1 MSTKRKHSLDNLA
14 ENGSNKRKVDENR
27 LMSCEANLEVSET
40 PQHLHA
46 EGSSTSVTQDTPH
59 DIDVIILEDEEDG
72 YTYIDDVRIPSP
84 IPSYSQT
91 RNRGPRL
98 IVKRIEN
105 DNFKSFAGKVLLGP
119 FHHNFNAVLGPNG
132 SGKSNLMDS
141 ILFVVG
147 SRINTLRCKKH
158 STLIHNSPRYPSV
171 DSCSVAVHFCQ
182 ISDSEDGSCHEIP
195 NSEFIVKRT
204 ALKKGSSF
212 YSINGEKVQFNAV
225 ICLLKKHN
233 INLNDNHFIA
243 LQGELETIALMK
255 PKGKTKTERGMLEYL
270 ERIIG
275 TDRYIEPLNTI
286 MEHIEALTEE
296 SAVRHDLC
304 ELAKRAMEDLKQPY
318 NEAIQYLKQKNE
330 NIRTKNLKTQ
340 KSISEKNKI
349 LESYLRQQDSLKQD
363 LRECD
368 SLTESLRREVE
379 TMKETAQKE
388 IMNFESLNQKKYTFE
403 QEKEKACKRF
413 AETQQVMMNL
423 NQMLNENKAQIKMD
437 ESKSVELYAIRDK
450 YKQEVEEGEEQLK
463 QIVAQKAELEEQLKR
478 NYKQIEDQAK
488 PFLEKRETLE
498 SELIK
503 LHAKVDAT
511 KYDLSLLES
520 ELKILKYQEIHE
532 TSKYDSMRSFYEE
545 SQKVLNEKRTI
556 AEELK
561 ENLLV
566 IKSQAEEKLTT
577 FRKLDQKQ
585 QVMVAQLMKVR
596 AEINEIITIMPSMPC
611 NDLAFDSLMR
621 QNIEGKIPGILG
633 RLGDLGA
640 IDCKY
645 DVAISTASDA
655 LDNIIV
661 ENADVAEKCIE
672 YLRQNG
678 LGRASFI
685 PLENIKHLEAHSVP
699 FQTLENVPR
708 LYDLV
713 HVEDKRILPAF
724 YFVLRDTLVA
734 ADLEQGMR
742 IAYGTKPHRVVTLN
756 GEVIEISG
764 LMSAGSST
772 QMRGNMGSK
781 IQIKSKLPLDT
792 AVKAQKTL
800 EDLQTQAEQ
809 LQSEM
814 NFNQEQ
820 QSVTERE
827 MQQLMN
833 TQQRLE
839 IELQKI
845 LITTQS
851 LERQLPYSFEQMEAQ
866 RTRLQQAVI
875 DAQKVERIG
884 AEIEIKKKTLTQAE
898 DIAAEM
904 AEKVIQIRNQID
916 SIYGNIQITVQNK
929 INYLDDQAEQVN
941 NNLLKIKGRLFK
953 SERNINKIDT
963 QIKESRMEIGKT
975 QDGLTALG
983 VERQAHDNIIAEFSQ
998 QIKEIDEDID
1008 KERLEA
1014 SAIYKEMQRLKKLE
1028 TDSKLEKV
1036 DIEQKLQSVIDKI
1049 SNLRFQITHCNEQ
1062 LKSMSLQEIPRTGGS
1077 QISLKSYT
1085 EEELASY
1092 TLQDIQYKESLEENL
1107 LKNKPNLSCID
1118 EYKEKRCTYLKRVK
1132 IRDAVICKCEEM
1144 RTSYENFRKTRH
1156 NGFME
1161 GFQIISDKLKEIY
1174 RMLTKCGDAEL
1185 ELVDSMDPFEGVSF
1199 NVRPEKKT
1207 WRNIS
1212 HLSGGEKALST
1223 LALIFALHHF
1233 KPTPLYFMDE
1243 IDAVLDF
1250 QKLSIVANY
1259 LRHDVRGAQ
1268 LLVITLRPDMSD
1280 LADSLVGIYKIR
1292 DCSESVCLRNIHPA
1306 LPPRVT
1312 STQQTQPQTN
1322 SLPTGLAV
1330 ETRKMRDGKSLM
1342 VETSSNICR
1351 YPEKQNALS
1360 QNKRTHVFF
1369 DNNTNEKNDDNSE
1382 SDVVDTTQTNLKIA
1396 SDCVTVSSQDSLF
1409 VHQNASRTDFTS
1421 PISENLMTENRNA
1434 PDIVSLSS
1442 MLSSE
1447 NEISYNLNR
1456 NIYSCIESST
1466 TIDSNSSSLLR
1477 SGTDRTDNF
1486 QKEKLANRN
1495 IYASDDIIVI
1505 DSQTSISSKLAS
1517 DIDSSG

>member
-14 ENGSNKRKVDENR
+14 EHGAERKVDENK
-27 LMSCEANLEVSET
+27 LMICEANLEMPET

-46 EGSSTSVTQDTPH
+46 EGSRTSVTQDTPH

-84 IPSYSQT
+84 IPSYSHT
-91 RNRGPRL
+91 RNKGPRL

-132 SGKSNLMDS
+132 SGKSNVMDS
-141 ILFVVG
+141 ILFVFG

-182 ISDSEDGSCHEIP
+182 ISDSDDGSCHEIP

-204 ALKKGSSF
+204 AFKKGSSF

-255 PKGKTKTERGMLEYL
+255 PKGKTKTEYGMLEYL
-270 ERIIG
+270 ERVIG

-286 MEHIEALTEE
+286 MEHIKALTEE
-296 SAVRHDLC
+296 SAERHDLC

-318 NEAIQYLKQKNE
+318 NEAIHYLKQKNE

-363 LRECD
+363 LLECV
-368 SLTESLRREVE
+368 SLTESLPREVE
-379 TMKETAQKE
+379 TMKKAAEKE
-388 IMNFESLNQKKYTFE
+388 IKNFESLNQNKYTFE
-403 QEKEKACKRF
+403 QEKEKACKSF
-413 AETQQVMMNL
+413 AEIQQVVMNL
-423 NQMLNENKAQIKMD
+423 NQIRNENKLQIKTD

-450 YKQEVEEGEEQLK
+450 YKQEMEEGEEQLK
-463 QIVAQKAELEEQLKR
+463 QIVAQRAELEEQRQR

-498 SELIK
+498 SELMK
-503 LHAKVDAT
+503 LHAKVDVT
-511 KYDLSLLES
+511 KSDLSLLET
-520 ELKILKYQEIHE
+520 ELKVLKYQEMRD
-532 TSKYDSMRSFYEE
+532 TSKYDSMKSSYEE
-545 SQKVLNEKRTI
+545 SQKVLNEKKTT
-556 AEELK
+556 AEELR

-577 FRKLDQKQ
+577 LRKLKQTQ
-585 QVMVAQLMKVR
+585 QVMVAQLMQVR
-596 AEINEIITIMPSMPC
+596 AKINEITTIMRSMPC
-611 NDLAFDSLMR
+611 NDQAFDSLMGQR
-621 QNIEGKIPGILG
+621 IEGKIPGILG

-640 IDCKY
+640 IDSKY
-645 DVAISTASDA
+645 DVAISTACDA
-655 LDNIIV
+655 LDNIVV

-672 YLRQNG
+672 YLRHND

-685 PLENIKHLEAHSVP
+685 PLENIKHLETHSVP
-699 FQTLENVPR
+699 FQTPENVPR

-713 HVEDKRILPAF
+713 QVEDKRILPAF

-734 ADLEQGMR
+734 ADLEQGVR
-742 IAYGTKPHRVVTLN
+742 IAFGTKRHRVVTLN

-764 LMSAGSST
+764 LMSAGGST
-772 QMRGNMGSK
+772 EMRGKMGSN
-781 IQIKSKLPLDT
+781 IQTKSKLPLDT
-792 AVKAQKTL
+792 EVVAQKTL

-814 NFNQEQ
+814 NFNEEQ

-833 TQQRLE
+833 TQQRTE

-851 LERQLPYSFEQMEAQ
+851 LESQLPYSFEQMGAQ
-866 RTRLQQAVI
+866 RTRLQQTVI
-875 DAQKVERIG
+875 DAPNVERIG
-884 AEIEIKKKTLTQAE
+884 AEIEIKKKALTEAE
-898 DIAAEM
+898 DIESEM

-916 SIYGNIQITVQNK
+916 SIYKNIQITVQNK

-941 NNLLKIKGRLFK
+941 NNLSKIKSQLTK
-953 SERNINKIDT
+953 LERNINKIDT
-963 QIKESRMEIGKT
+963 QIKESHMEIGKT
-975 QDGLTALG
+975 QDRLTELG
-983 VERQAHDNIIAEFSQ
+983 VERQAHDNNIAEFSQ
-998 QIKEIDEDID
+998 QIKEIDGNID
-1008 KERLEA
+1008 KGRLEA
-1014 SAIYKEMQRLKKLE
+1014 SATYKELQRLKKLE

-1049 SNLRFQITHCNEQ
+1049 SNLKSQITHFNEQ
-1062 LKSMSLQEIPRTGGS
+1062 LKSLNLQETPRAGGS
-1077 QISLKSYT
+1077 QISLKTYT

-1092 TLQDIQYKESLEENL
+1092 TLQDIQYKDSLEENL

-1118 EYKEKRCTYLKRVK
+1118 EYKEKRCTYLKQAK
-1132 IRDAVICKCEEM
+1132 IRDAVICKCEKM

-1156 NGFME
+1156 NGFMK

-1185 ELVDSMDPFEGVSF
+1185 DLVDSMDPFEGVSF
-1199 NVRPEKKT
+1199 NVRPERKT

-1212 HLSGGEKALST
+1212 CLSGGEKALST

-1243 IDAVLDF
+1243 IDAALDF
-1250 QKLSIVANY
+1250 QKISIVANY

-1268 LLVITLRPDMSD
+1268 LLVITLRPDMCD
-1280 LADSLVGIYKIR
+1280 LADSLVGIYKIS
-1292 DCSESVCLRNIHPA
+1292 DCSESVCLRNVHPA

-1312 STQQTQPQTN
+1312 STQQTPPQTN
-1322 SLPTGLAV
+1322 SLPTGLGV
-1330 ETRKMRDGKSLM
+1330 EACRMRDEKSLM
-1342 VETSSNICR
+1342 VEAPSNISR
-1351 YPEKQNALS
+1351 YSEKQNALP
-1360 QNKRTHVFF
+1360 QNKCTHVIF

-1382 SDVVDTTQTNLKIA
+1382 SDAVDMTQTNLKIA
-1396 SDCVTVSSQDSLF
+1396 SDCITVSSQDSLF
-1409 VHQNASRTDFTS
+1409 VHQKASRTDFTS
-1421 PISENLMTENRNA
+1421 PISEHLMTENRNA

-1466 TIDSNSSSLLR
+1466 TIGSNSSSVLR
-1477 SGTDRTDNF
+1477 SGTGKIENF
-1486 QKEKLANRN
+1486 QMGKLASQN

-1505 DSQTSISSKLAS
+1505 DSQTSISSKLES